1 MSENKREA
9 EPQHKAKAQTQTE
22 EPIEDRDDL
31 GKYAHC
37 VENKLTQALR
47 EDREMA
53 RNYVNFARVKTAMK
67 RELNRKNESRRM
79 LSAKQSNAREYKFAR
94 ASTP

>member
-1 MSENKREA
+1 MEEA
-9 EPQHKAKAQTQTE
+9 D
-22 EPIEDRDDL
+22 EDGDNL
-31 GKYAHC
+31 AKYAHC
-37 VENKLTQALR
+37 VENKLIQALR

-79 LSAKQSNAREYKFAR
+79 LSAKQSNSREYKFTR
-94 ASTP
+94 TSTI